1 MLRIGIC
8 DDSAEARLSLR
19 AMLERLLE
27 KRAVESQIYEFSSGE
42 GLLGWME
49 KHTGEVDLVFLDIE
63 MGGMNGMEAA
73 KALRAQSDTLQL
85 VFVTGYTDFV
95 FDGYAV
101 GALGYVMKPP
111 QAEQIDDVLTRA
123 LAAQFNE
130 ADKMFLCRNTDGL
143 FRIPKKSIR
152 YFCSDRRQVTCV
164 TDTRRIS
171 FYARLDEVA
180 GQVGA
185 SFRAHPPA
193 LSGARGRGRPGGGQ
207 HGRDR
212 GGQAAGQPV
221 VSVHRAG
228 GYRARHAG
236 MRGRTG

>member
-8 DDSAEARLSLR
+8 DDSAEARLSLH

-42 GLLGWME
+42 GLLGWIE

-95 FDGYAV
+95 FDGYSV

-111 QAEQIDDVLTRA
+111 QAGQIDDVLTRA

-130 ADKMFLCRNTDGL
+130 ADRIFLCRNTDGL

-152 YFCSDRRQVTCV
+152 YFYSDRRQVTCV
-164 TDTRRIS
+164 TDTREIT
-171 FYARLDEVA
+171 FYARLDDVA
-180 GQVGA
+180 ESVGA
-185 SFRAHPPA
+185 SFVRIHQRY
-193 LSGARGRGRPGGGQ
+193 L
-207 HGRDR
+207 
-212 GGQAAGQPV
+212 V
-221 VSVHRAG
+221 RAG
-228 GYRARHAG
+228 VVDRVEGGTVVIGEDKLPVSRSYQATALAAIARA
-236 MRGRTG
+236 MLE